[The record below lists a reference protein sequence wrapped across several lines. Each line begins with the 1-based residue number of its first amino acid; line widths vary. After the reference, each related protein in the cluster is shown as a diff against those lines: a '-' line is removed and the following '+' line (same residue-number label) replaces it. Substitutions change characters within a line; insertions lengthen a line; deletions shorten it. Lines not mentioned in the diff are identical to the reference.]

1 MSGKFCAWPRGVP
14 LRNKGRQLSGEP
26 AHGKWVPWQGLSRN
40 SRLCTACVLHTGGKC
55 VQGLLVAL
63 VERTG
68 DNINAHQG
76 GVGGKQMM
84 AVPRT
89 EEHAV

>member
-1 MSGKFCAWPRGVP
+1 M
-14 LRNKGRQLSGEP
+14 
-26 AHGKWVPWQGLSRN
+26 
-40 SRLCTACVLHTGGKC
+40 LHTGGKC

-84 AVPRT
+84 AAPRT